1 MTLFDG
7 DGGELLRFTADAA
20 PPITGLSWV
29 VTVYRDGPVDDPQ
42 AMTTPAEGSTITA
55 EFGADGTLSG
65 STGCNRYMTTY
76 SITGDA
82 IQIGPVAT
90 TKVAC
95 EPEPQGQ
102 EQAYVAA
109 LEDSVSWTFSGS
121 SFQLLNTTG
130 TVEVTY
136 APGP

>member
-7 DGGELLRFTADAA
+7 DGGELVRFTADAA

-29 VTVYRDGPVDDPQ
+29 ATVYRDGPVDDPQ

-90 TKVAC
+90 TKMAC
-95 EPEPQGQ
+95 EPELQGQ

-109 LEDSVSWTFSGS
+109 LEGSASWTFSGS

-136 APGP
+136 APGS